1 MRRRKTPP
9 MPPAVDFD
17 PKGPSPDGALLKPI
31 DPIDAFYKEAQAA
44 IARGDDEV
52 EVTPEAQEFA
62 EVMQRAIRIGGPA
75 VAEVQRLAHANRDR
89 VPELVDPIADASDG
103 IPLDGPLGE
112 IDTARLRRM
121 SRDTLLRLV
130 ERLLHDRQEERGA
143 LDGPETL
150 ASLTD
155 DELRA
160 TARDLWPATVHGTTA
175 PRA

>member
-1 MRRRKTPP
+1 
-9 MPPAVDFD
+9 MPPPVDFD
-17 PKGPSPDGALLKPI
+17 PRGPSPDGALLKPI

-52 EVTPEAQEFA
+52 EVTPEAEEFA
-62 EVMQRAIRIGGPA
+62 AAMQRAMRIGGPA
-75 VAEVQRLAHANRDR
+75 IAEVQRLARENRDR
-89 VPELVDPIADASDG
+89 VPELVDPDAESSDG
-103 IPLDGPLGE
+103 IPLDDPIGE

-121 SRDTLLRLV
+121 SRATLLRLV
-130 ERLLHDRQEERGA
+130 ERLLNDREEERDA
-143 LDGPETL
+143 LGSPETL

-160 TARDLWPATVHGTTA
+160 TARDLWPAQVHGTTA

>member
-1 MRRRKTPP
+1 MRRRTTPP
-9 MPPAVDFD
+9 TPPAVDFD

-52 EVTPEAQEFA
+52 EVTTEAEEFA

-75 VAEVQRLAHANRDR
+75 VAEVQRLAHANRGR

-121 SRDTLLRLV
+121 SRASLLCVV
-130 ERLLHDRQEERGA
+130 ERLLRDRDEERDAIGS
-143 LDGPETL
+143 PETL
-150 ASLTD
+150 SD

-160 TARDLWPATVHGTTA
+160 TARDLWPAPVHGVTT